1 MLLAYSCSFP
11 IWTVLER
18 NCHLDRYLLLC
29 FHFCVFMLRFL
40 LSLLSV
46 PFSFKLKTT
55 QVEIC
60 CYVSPLP
67 WCSLLWSFPPSL
79 YRLVI
84 PNQTSSTLPNSHLTH
99 SAYLFYPRIRTQ
111 KLSFFVVYTSSM
123 CFSSCLR
130 FHISCVAIADVELH
144 CVLLLAI
151 YPVRCRLSA
160 PVFFQISFPM
170 LRYKKI

>member
-1 MLLAYSCSFP
+1 MCSQDILLQHSPLLASDLDYSHPVVNFLFAFGLNHCCGGFLASPLCYLFKLACCPDNSPIVGVLFRIMLFACSCSFP

-67 WCSLLWSFPPSL
+67 
-79 YRLVI
+79 
-84 PNQTSSTLPNSHLTH
+84 
-99 SAYLFYPRIRTQ
+99 
-111 KLSFFVVYTSSM
+111 
-123 CFSSCLR
+123 
-130 FHISCVAIADVELH
+130 
-144 CVLLLAI
+144 
-151 YPVRCRLSA
+151 
-160 PVFFQISFPM
+160 
-170 LRYKKI
+170 